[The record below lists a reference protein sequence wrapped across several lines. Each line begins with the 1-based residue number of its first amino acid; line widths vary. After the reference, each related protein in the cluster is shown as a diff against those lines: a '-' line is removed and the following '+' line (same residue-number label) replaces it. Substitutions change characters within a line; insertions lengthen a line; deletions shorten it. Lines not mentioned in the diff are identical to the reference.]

1 LVIAH
6 NGLFAYRHFRTN
18 TTTMAPK
25 RTVSFPLSNTDSD
38 GNDETTELEH
48 EISQV
53 NLIYGNARDGY
64 NMSHCLKRYVL
75 DNDDVVSLFG
85 SNNNNTGL
93 VVMLNREAKMVRDSL
108 GDIATEGTI
117 TICYYKKV
125 PAPKATSQKRTVRR
139 AIVSKQPSTSGK
151 RKRA

>member
-1 LVIAH
+1 LVVAH
-6 NGLFAYRHFRTN
+6 IGLFAYRHFRTN

-25 RTVSFPLSNTDSD
+25 RTVTFPPSNTESD
-38 GNDETTELEH
+38 GNDDNTELEH

-75 DNDDVVSLFG
+75 NNDDVVSLFG

-117 TICYYKKV
+117 TICYYEKV
-125 PAPKATSQKRTVRR
+125 PAPKASGKKKTVRR